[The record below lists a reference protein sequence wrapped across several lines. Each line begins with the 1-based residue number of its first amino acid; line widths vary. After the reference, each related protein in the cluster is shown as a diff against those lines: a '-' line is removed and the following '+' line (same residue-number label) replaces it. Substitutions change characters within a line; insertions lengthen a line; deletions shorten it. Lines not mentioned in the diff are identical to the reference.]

1 MIPGLF
7 TARSA
12 PRCGEIVIS
21 GFRFPVAALCGL
33 FLLAACSGES
43 GENNSQVKKDPA
55 VSTANTPII
64 GSPGIATSQKNQAVP
79 LGSGFDF
86 YVLSLS
92 WSPSWCLENDP
103 SGRSMQCDPDNNHGF
118 IVHGLWP
125 QNEQGYPEFC
135 RTQESDR
142 VPDALGQTLFD
153 IMPSMGLIGHE
164 WRKHGS
170 CSGLSQKDY
179 FTVLRA
185 AREKVVIPPALQ
197 SVGSDQRTNATQIEM
212 SLTSTNPG
220 LRTDALAVTCASG
233 RVDEVR
239 ICFNKDLSFRTC
251 GEIDRAGCKVK
262 SLELPATP

>member
-1 MIPGLF
+1 MLSGL
-7 TARSA
+7 R
-12 PRCGEIVIS
+12 GLIV
-21 GFRFPVAALCGL
+21 ALVGL
-33 FLLAACSGES
+33 LALAACSGE
-43 GENNSQVKKDPA
+43 EKTPQARKDAPA
-55 VSTANTPII
+55 SSTATANTPII
-64 GSPGIATSQKNQAVP
+64 GTPATGTLKKPQAVP

-125 QNEQGYPEFC
+125 QNEQGFPEFC
-135 RTQESDR
+135 RTRDPDR
-142 VPDALGQTLFD
+142 VPETLGRPLFD

-185 AREKVVIPPALQ
+185 AREKVTIPPGLQ
-197 SVGSDQRTNATQIEM
+197 SVGPNRKTSATDIETA
-212 SLTSTNPG
+212 LTSANPG
-220 LRTDALAVTCASG
+220 LRPDALAVTCASG

-239 ICFNKDLSFRTC
+239 ICFDKDLSFRTC

-262 SLELPATP
+262 SLSLPATP

>member
-1 MIPGLF
+1 MRLAAVRLV
-7 TARSA
+7 T
-12 PRCGEIVIS
+12 
-21 GFRFPVAALCGL
+21 GFRRLLLPLFAAL
-33 FLLAACSGES
+33 LLSACSGES
-43 GENNSQVKKDPA
+43 ERQKEAVATSPA
-55 VSTANTPII
+55 TTTPI
-64 GSPGIATSQKNQAVP
+64 ATAQAKAQPVP

-92 WSPSWCLENDP
+92 WSPSWCIENDP
-103 SGRSMQCDPDNNHGF
+103 SGRSQQCAAENDHGF

-135 RTQESDR
+135 RTRESDR
-142 VPDALGQTLFD
+142 VPEALGRTLFD

-185 AREKVVIPPALQ
+185 AREKVTIPPALQ
-197 SVGSDQRTNATQIEM
+197 SVKTNRRTNAAEIET
-212 SLTSTNPG
+212 SLTAANLG
-220 LRTDALAVTCASG
+220 LRNDALAVTCAAG

-239 ICFNKDLSFRTC
+239 ICFDKDLSFRTC
-251 GEIDRAGCKVK
+251 NAIDRAGCKMK
-262 SLELPATP
+262 NLNLPPVP

>member
-1 MIPGLF
+1 MTSNF
-7 TARSA
+7 
-12 PRCGEIVIS
+12 
-21 GFRFPVAALCGL
+21 GFRIVVL
-33 FLLAACSGES
+33 FGLLALVACSGES
-43 GENNSQVKKDPA
+43 GEKKQTENGAPA
-55 VSTANTPII
+55 SSSSANTPII
-64 GSPGIATSQKNQAVP
+64 NTPATGTQKAAKTVP
-79 LGSGFDF
+79 MGSGFDF

-125 QNEQGYPEFC
+125 QNERGYPEFC
-135 RTQESDR
+135 RSRDPDR
-142 VPDALGQTLFD
+142 VPDALGRTLFD

-164 WRKHGS
+164 WRKHGA

-185 AREKVVIPPALQ
+185 ARDKVTMPPALQ
-197 SVGSDQRTNATQIEM
+197 SVGSTTKTNAAEIETA
-212 SLTSTNPG
+212 LTSANPG
-220 LRTDALAVTCASG
+220 LRNEALAVTCASG

-239 ICFNKDLSFRTC
+239 ICFNKDLSFRAC

-262 SLELPATP
+262 SLSLPATP

>member
-1 MIPGLF
+1 MVCLRRALRFAKVTSLTSRFG
-7 TARSA
+7 
-12 PRCGEIVIS
+12 IV
-21 GFRFPVAALCGL
+21 VTTVCGL
-33 FLLAACSGES
+33 FLLAACNGES
-43 GENNSQVKKDPA
+43 GDNNAQVKKDSA
-55 VSTANTPII
+55 ASTANTPII
-64 GSPGIATSQKNQAVP
+64 GTPATGTGQKTQAVP

-125 QNEQGYPEFC
+125 QNERGYPEFC
-135 RTQESDR
+135 RTRESDR
-142 VPDALGQTLFD
+142 VPDALGRTLFD

-185 AREKVVIPPALQ
+185 AREKVEIPPALQ
-197 SVGSDQRTNATQIEM
+197 SVRSDQRTNAAQIETG
-212 SLTSTNPG
+212 LTSANPG
-220 LRTDALAVTCASG
+220 LRPDALAVTCASG

-239 ICFNKDLSFRTC
+239 ICFNKDLSFRAC
-251 GEIDRAGCKVK
+251 GEIDRAGCKAK
-262 SLELPATP
+262 NLELPATP